1 MTPDH
6 IDFSILAELQRDGR
20 ISNAELA
27 QRINLSPT
35 PSLRRLR
42 KLETGGVIRRYT
54 AILDR
59 QALGLNIYAFAF
71 VTITKNT
78 QRMGE
83 EFEQQVSA
91 IPEVMECCAVAG
103 AYDYLLRIVTHS
115 LDDYNQLLKNQLAS
129 LNMVAGIET
138 TIVLN
143 QIHERTALPL
153 KQS

>member
-1 MTPDH
+1 MQLDH
-6 IDFSILAELQRDGR
+6 IDYSMLEELQRDGR

-27 QRINLSPT
+27 QRVNLSPT

-42 KLETGGVIRRYT
+42 KLETSGVISRYT

-59 QALGLNIYAFAF
+59 QALGLSIYAFAF

-83 EFEQQVSA
+83 DFEKQVGA

-103 AYDYLLRIVTHS
+103 AYDYLLRIVAHS
-115 LDDYNQLLKNQLAS
+115 LEDYNQLMKNRLAS
-129 LNMVAGIET
+129 LDMVAGIET

-143 QIHERTALPL
+143 QIHERTALPV
-153 KQS
+153 KHG